1 MKKYALLV
9 VAIVL
14 MAMLMS
20 CSSSASVSRV
30 QTGTAAELSGDWNE
44 RDVEIICSSMLDEMF
59 HSPRYMEYSSGMS
72 RRPRIRVGSFVNES
86 DEHIDTSIV
95 TRKMQDAIFSSGLA
109 DFVSERSFL
118 SDLHYEQD
126 YGLMNANPDE
136 AASIGNEAAAD
147 LLLQGSVQTIVQKS
161 GRQEVRTYYVYAQLV
176 DVETAL
182 TVWTG
187 MNDEIS
193 KVVTEPSVRW

>member
-147 LLLQGSVQTIVQKS
+147 LLLS
-161 GRQEVRTYYVYAQLV
+161 RAPCR
-176 DVETAL
+176 
-182 TVWTG
+182 
-187 MNDEIS
+187 
-193 KVVTEPSVRW
+193 PSSRSPADRR